1 MSDLRF
7 VYVIP
12 DDHGSS
18 WRHWQEI
25 RYYGAWLRQIGDHH
39 SNITI
44 GTIPIEFWTKKERQ
58 RAREISNR
66 YFAHSEGAPG
76 PNGTVKVAYRYRKK
90 VEHFPL
96 SSKEVS
102 DLRDEVLS
110 LVSKQLE
117 IAFEVTCG
125 TCGESSSG
133 DLIACDH
140 VDYSGIDDREAPF
153 EFIRPL
159 NTDVIAIFYSKS
171 DVTKGTKFT
180 RSILMPTLAEGLD
193 KEKLESPVGDTDTSK
208 AWRDK
213 GRICLRLFATDD
225 TFVGT
230 IRKLGLYSNNVMAI
244 YGSS

>member
-1 MSDLRF
+1 M
-7 VYVIP
+7 
-12 DDHGSS
+12 
-18 WRHWQEI
+18 
-25 RYYGAWLRQIGDHH
+25 
-39 SNITI
+39 
-44 GTIPIEFWTKKERQ
+44 
-58 RAREISNR
+58 
-66 YFAHSEGAPG
+66 
-76 PNGTVKVAYRYRKK
+76 
-90 VEHFPL
+90 

-208 AWRDK
+208 A
-213 GRICLRLFATDD
+213 
-225 TFVGT
+225 
-230 IRKLGLYSNNVMAI
+230 
-244 YGSS
+244 

>member
-1 MSDLRF
+1 M
-7 VYVIP
+7 
-12 DDHGSS
+12 
-18 WRHWQEI
+18 
-25 RYYGAWLRQIGDHH
+25 
-39 SNITI
+39 
-44 GTIPIEFWTKKERQ
+44 
-58 RAREISNR
+58 
-66 YFAHSEGAPG
+66 
-76 PNGTVKVAYRYRKK
+76 
-90 VEHFPL
+90 
-96 SSKEVS
+96 
-102 DLRDEVLS
+102 
-110 LVSKQLE
+110 
-117 IAFEVTCG
+117 
-125 TCGESSSG
+125 
-133 DLIACDH
+133 
-140 VDYSGIDDREAPF
+140 DYSGIDDREAPF

-230 IRKLGLYSNNVMAI
+230 IRELGLYSNNVMAI